1 MSLFGGGGMIGQALG
16 LTRGT
21 TVAPQNVPSAPVNN
35 QGSTNAST
43 FTQAVSSQIN
53 TVGYQFKPCQ
63 PPNQAVG
70 QKAQIKQTEVLT
82 YLCCITGIDQFQ
94 QFSMQELM
102 LNDKKL
108 IRQGG
113 VQPPSGNLN
122 QVTIG
127 MGQNNQPGASTSLG
141 MGGGLFGGGAQ
152 QTGGLFNGGNTQAGG
167 ISVNTQPAAG
177 GLFGGQTG
185 GLGTG
190 LRGLGAATTTQTGGL
205 FGGGT
210 TGGAATQQGGLFGGA
225 TGAPSVTT
233 QQGGFFGGA
242 AQQPGGLL
250 TGAANPSQGGLF
262 GGTAPTAQNG
272 GLFGGTAP
280 ATQAGGLFG
289 GAPASQG
296 GLFGGA
302 QGMGQKQGGLFGA
315 TPQTATGLFG
325 QQQPQT
331 GLFGQQQQ
339 QNNQQYGNQSNV
351 SELLIELQR
360 IKDAKSFSEDQQ
372 SQQDKIKNNKYVSD
386 KNHINH
392 INYLKSQQQKRNIL
406 QQYTI
411 QNKNPNKFIEAPYN
425 VKVNVKW
432 DNIKRNEWQI
442 LQRSQDIKNQTYIN
456 MGGEQRLFSNHNSNN
471 LLYNQLRQIE
481 RASYQYANKSLAEK
495 EKEYIQEQ
503 LESFSKSSYF
513 KKVSQLVDQQQNQIF
528 QDSNQED
535 IKTKENSIEYL
546 YEQSLKNS
554 LKVFDTTVSI
564 KLYQDQE
571 YNIIIPL
578 KVKPSYSISY
588 LLTLVFDFIEEKY
601 NIDPQTLDIYNSN
614 YVLYQP
620 VLVEHLLQVRKNSLI
635 SDIEDIETNQQAQ
648 IGHFEVLYLD
658 PEEID
663 EVQNE
668 DDMEEEEYEDD
679 DFYFDENSNQDYSYL
694 PIIPEGY
701 YSEPNLKELITKS
714 HDQLRH
720 FKNFKIGNKFAEV
733 CFEGEIDLIQR
744 DFSKEILITEN
755 EVIVY
760 PFKSEDQPAT
770 QPGYGIN
777 VQSTIKIFK
786 AAKMLLQNEKFDI
799 QKIERR
805 LKKMAYSKNMEI
817 VEPYN
822 PNTDSFTVRVL
833 HF

>member
-1 MSLFGGGGMIGQALG
+1 MSLFGGGMIGQALG
-16 LTRGT
+16 LTRGA

-35 QGSTNAST
+35 QGSTNAQNFS
-43 FTQAVSSQIN
+43 QAVSSQIN

-70 QKAQIKQTEVLT
+70 QKAQIKQTDVLT

-113 VQPPSGNLN
+113 VQPPQGNLN
-122 QVTIG
+122 QITVG
-127 MGQNNQPGASTSLG
+127 MGQNNQPSAQASLG
-141 MGGGLFGGGAQ
+141 MGGGGLFGGAQ

-177 GLFGGQTG
+177 GGLFGGQTG

-190 LRGLGAATTTQTGGL
+190 LGATTTTQGGGL

-210 TGGAATQQGGLFGGA
+210 VGGTTTQQGGLFGGGTGAPSITTQQGGLFGGA
-225 TGAPSVTT
+225 T
-233 QQGGFFGGA
+233 
-242 AQQPGGLL
+242 QQPGGLL
-250 TGAANPSQGGLF
+250 TGATNPPQGGLF
-262 GGTAPTAQNG
+262 GGNAPTIQTG
-272 GLFGGTAP
+272 GLFGGTP
-280 ATQAGGLFG
+280 AT
-289 GAPASQG
+289 QG

-302 QGMGQKQGGLFGA
+302 QGTGQNKGGLFGTA
-315 TPQTATGLFG
+315 PQTATGLFG
-325 QQQPQT
+325 QPQPQA
-331 GLFGQQQQ
+331 GVFGQQQQ
-339 QNNQQYGNQSNV
+339 QQVNQPNV

-372 SQQDKIKNNKYVSD
+372 QQQDKMKNNKYVSD

-392 INYLKSQQQKRNIL
+392 INYLKSQQQKRNVL

-471 LLYNQLRQIE
+471 ILYNQLRQIE
-481 RASYQYANKSLAEK
+481 RASYQYTNKSLAEK

-503 LESFSKSSYF
+503 LESFSKSNYF
-513 KKVSQLVDQQQNQIF
+513 KKVSQLVDQQQQKNIL

-546 YEQSLKNS
+546 YEQSLKNN

-578 KVKPSYSISY
+578 KVKSSYSISY

-668 DDMEEEEYEDD
+668 DDMEEEEYEDED
-679 DFYFDENSNQDYSYL
+679 YYFDDNSNQDFSYL

-744 DFSKEILITEN
+744 DFSKEILIKEN

-760 PFKSEDQPAT
+760 PFKPEDQPPIM
-770 QPGYGIN
+770 PGYGIN

-805 LKKMAYSKNMEI
+805 LKKMANSKNMEI

>member
-1 MSLFGGGGMIGQALG
+1 MSLFGGGGGGMIGQALG
-16 LTRGT
+16 LTRGA

-35 QGSTNAST
+35 QGSTNAQT

-53 TVGYQFKPCQ
+53 TVGFQFKPCQ
-63 PPNQAVG
+63 PPNTAVG
-70 QKAQIKQTEVLT
+70 QKAQIKQTDVLT

-113 VQPPSGNLN
+113 VQPPQGNLN
-122 QVTIG
+122 QITVG
-127 MGQNNQPGASTSLG
+127 LGQNNQPGAPASVG
-141 MGGGLFGGGAQ
+141 MGGGGLFGGTQ
-152 QTGGLFNGGNTQAGG
+152 QTGGLFNGGNAQAGG

-185 GLGTG
+185 GLGAG
-190 LRGLGAATTTQTGGL
+190 LGGLGAAGTAQGGGL
-205 FGGGT
+205 FGGAT

-225 TGAPSVTT
+225 TGAPSITT
-233 QQGGFFGGA
+233 QQGGLFGGA
-242 AQQPGGLL
+242 TQQPAGLL

-262 GGTAPTAQNG
+262 GGTAPAAQTG

-280 ATQAGGLFG
+280 TTQAGGLFG
-289 GAPASQG
+289 GAPANQG

-302 QGMGQKQGGLFGA
+302 QGAGQKQGGLFGTA
-315 TPQTATGLFG
+315 PQTATGLFG

-339 QNNQQYGNQSNV
+339 QANQQYGNQSNV

-360 IKDAKSFSEDQQ
+360 IKDAKAFSDDQQ
-372 SQQDKIKNNKYVSD
+372 QQQDKIKNNKYVSD

-406 QQYTI
+406 QQYTT

-456 MGGEQRLFSNHNSNN
+456 MGGEQRIFSNHNSNN

-495 EKEYIQEQ
+495 EKEYVQEQ
-503 LESFSKSSYF
+503 LECFSKSNYF

-528 QDSNQED
+528 QDPNQED

-546 YEQSLKNS
+546 YEQSLKNN

-564 KLYQDQE
+564 KLQKDQE
-571 YNIIIPL
+571 YSIIIPL
-578 KVKPSYSISY
+578 KVKSSYSISY

-620 VLVEHLLQVRKNSLI
+620 VLVEHLLQVRKSSLI
-635 SDIEDIETNQQAQ
+635 SDIEDIETNQQVFNHLFIDNSDIYYNNFFQQTLIKQ
-648 IGHFEVLYLD
+648 IG
-658 PEEID
+658 
-663 EVQNE
+663 
-668 DDMEEEEYEDD
+668 
-679 DFYFDENSNQDYSYL
+679 
-694 PIIPEGY
+694 
-701 YSEPNLKELITKS
+701 
-714 HDQLRH
+714 
-720 FKNFKIGNKFAEV
+720 
-733 CFEGEIDLIQR
+733 
-744 DFSKEILITEN
+744 
-755 EVIVY
+755 
-760 PFKSEDQPAT
+760 
-770 QPGYGIN
+770 IN
-777 VQSTIKIFK
+777 WTF
-786 AAKMLLQNEKFDI
+786 
-799 QKIERR
+799 
-805 LKKMAYSKNMEI
+805 
-817 VEPYN
+817 
-822 PNTDSFTVRVL
+822 
-833 HF
+833 